1 MIPTGSV
8 IDIPLPAPFQ
18 SRFKFIAVERHSDG
32 EIFVELLAPLI
43 VNTRKG
49 IIEVPKEFLSDG
61 ASIPWAARCIAGD
74 PFNFEYLHA
83 AIIHDAL
90 YRKDFLDFI
99 TRKEADLIFRDLMW
113 DTKTTKWKVPPFYS
127 AVRIGGWVSYKKHKE
142 ISIIPKAI
150 PIDEP

>member
-8 IDIPLPAPFQ
+8 IDIPLPSPFL

-32 EIFVELLAPLI
+32 EIFVELLAPL
-43 VNTRKG
+43 VVTTRKG
-49 IIEVPKEFLSDG
+49 RIEVPKGFLSDG

-90 YRKDFLDFI
+90 YRQNFLDFI

-113 DTKTTKWKVPPFYS
+113 DTKTPKWKVPPFYS
-127 AVRIGGWVSYKKHKE
+127 AVRMGGWVSYKKHTNIE
-142 ISIIPKAI
+142 ITPEA
-150 PIDEP
+150 